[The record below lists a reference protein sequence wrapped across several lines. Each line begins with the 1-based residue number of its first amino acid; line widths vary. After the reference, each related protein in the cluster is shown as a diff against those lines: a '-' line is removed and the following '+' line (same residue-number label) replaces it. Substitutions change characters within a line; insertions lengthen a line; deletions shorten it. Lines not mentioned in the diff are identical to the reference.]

1 MESETYYTTFPPEK
15 QAVIVY
21 KNNKFMYKY
30 RLGVHKQ
37 TKIKYLCTKMKKDMD
52 IYAESG
58 MITKD
63 ICLGKE
69 EK

>member
-1 MESETYYTTFPPEK
+1 M
-15 QAVIVY
+15 
-21 KNNKFMYKY
+21 
-30 RLGVHKQ
+30 HKQ
-37 TKIKYLCTKMKKDMD
+37 TKIKYLCTKMKKHMD

-63 ICLGKE
+63 ISLGQE